1 VPLIV
6 KRERKII
13 EFMLQDVRKFLFLFL
28 ASGLLFITNSFSQM
42 PGWQTVEDRDG
53 NVYYIDRNGKI
64 WTSGK
69 PEFYYKPVSMSGLD
83 YYVNHGVEL
92 IRRHYQFEGL
102 TILKSILALPVN
114 NQKVYRAQVKS
125 SQIINELIKRE
136 GERFTRLNERAS
148 LLLIKPGNR
157 TVLIDDRMQFRVE
170 TSHRITILRRNMRER
185 FEYLYQGVLIGLTV
199 DERMKANENE
209 SERFDALM
217 VIDAERYRSRIR
229 SVQQLEMNWEN
240 NLGGFGFK
248 RDLRDSYEHGRIY
261 TFEGSSSSPFSGFD
275 GFFVKG
281 RYGYFVRII
290 SSKKLVERYREELHS
305 LMQGFRI

>member
-1 VPLIV
+1 
-6 KRERKII
+6 
-13 EFMLQDVRKFLFLFL
+13 MLRGVRKFLFLFL
-28 ASGLLFITNSFSQM
+28 ASGLLFISNSFSQM

-53 NVYYIDRNGKI
+53 NVYFLDRNGKI

-83 YYVNHGVEL
+83 YYVNHGIEL
-92 IRRHYQFEGL
+92 IRRHYHFEGL

-125 SQIINELIKRE
+125 SQVINTLIKRE
-136 GERFTRLNERAS
+136 GERFTRLNARAS
-148 LLLIKPGNR
+148 LLLIKLENK
-157 TVLIDDRMQFRVE
+157 TILIDDRMQFRVE
-170 TSHRITILRRNMRER
+170 IPHHITILRRNMRER
-185 FEYLYQGVLIGLTV
+185 LEYLYQGVLIGLTV
-199 DERMKANENE
+199 NERMKANKKEG
-209 SERFDALM
+209 ERFDALM

-229 SVQQLEMNWEN
+229 SVRQLEKNWEN

-248 RDLRDSYEHGRIY
+248 RELRDSYEHGRIY
-261 TFEGSSSSPFSGFD
+261 TFEGTPSSPFSGFD

-290 SSKKLVERYREELHS
+290 SSTKLVEKYREELHS
-305 LMQGFRI
+305 LMKGFRI